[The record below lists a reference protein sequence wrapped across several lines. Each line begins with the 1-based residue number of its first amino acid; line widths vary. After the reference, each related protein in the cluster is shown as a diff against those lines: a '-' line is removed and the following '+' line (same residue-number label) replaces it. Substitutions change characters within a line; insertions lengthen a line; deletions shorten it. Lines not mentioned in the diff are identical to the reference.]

1 MERTR
6 LKDIKVLFF
15 AGVNDGIIPKH
26 GGKAG
31 LLSESDREFLDSRQ
45 VALAPTARES
55 MYIQRFYLYLN
66 LTKPSRCL
74 YLSYAQS
81 NAQGQAQSPA
91 YLIALILRMYP
102 KLVIQDNPK
111 DEISQMQMAQQA
123 TEILLAGLR
132 KDGEQQQNDGW
143 RELFSWYLRSK
154 EWKEQCLCWIQA
166 AYEGAPESSIG
177 KAAAVALYGKELE
190 NSATELERFAACA
203 FAHFLQY
210 VCAHSVQKRLSG
222 LGKLRRELIH
232 FKLHSGICVTV
243 YIFIA
248 VFGADDIVR
257 HLHLFARCRLAVFK
271 ILAKALKRSQSLDHS

>member
-91 YLIALILRMYP
+91 YLIAMILRMYP
-102 KLVIQDNPK
+102 KLVILDNPK

-123 TEILLAGLR
+123 TEILMEGLR

-143 RELFSWYLRSK
+143 
-154 EWKEQCLCWIQA
+154 
-166 AYEGAPESSIG
+166 EGTVFLVS
-177 KAAAVALYGKELE
+177 AVKRV
-190 NSATELERFAACA
+190 ER
-203 FAHFLQY
+203 
-210 VCAHSVQKRLSG
+210 
-222 LGKLRRELIH
+222 
-232 FKLHSGICVTV
+232 
-243 YIFIA
+243 A
-248 VFGADDIVR
+248 V
-257 HLHLFARCRLAVFK
+257 
-271 ILAKALKRSQSLDHS
+271 SSLDPGGIRGRTGEQHRKSGGGGTLRERTGKQCDGTGTVCSLCICTFFACMV